1 LLKKGKTKEK
11 SMKEEKSDRV
21 DFVLESGEKGCI
33 VDLSKSYGTQ
43 IRVYV
48 GDKWAEWG
56 TVLFEFEHYSEF
68 NEGEDE
74 EVFRTLEKL
83 GYRLPSKSEVEALNI
98 EARKRRERCIRAND
112 FREAG
117 SVLIC

>member
-1 LLKKGKTKEK
+1 MKEK
-11 SMKEEKSDRV
+11 KSDRV
-21 DFVLESGEKGCI
+21 EFVLQRGEKGWI
-33 VDLSKSYGTQ
+33 VDLSTRYGTQ

-56 TVLFEFEHYSEF
+56 TVLFAFEHYSEF
-68 NEGEDE
+68 IEGEDE
-74 EVFRTLEKL
+74 DVFRTLEKL
-83 GYRLPSKSEVEALNI
+83 GYRLPSKSEVEAMNI
-98 EARKRRERCIRAND
+98 EAQKRRERCIRANE